1 MPASP
6 AQVEPDDAPSSARL
20 GGFFIARN
28 RETNL
33 NREQKTAA
41 VEEIAG
47 QIEAAESIFAIDYR
61 GISVPQAAELRARL
75 RESDASF
82 RVVKN
87 RLTKLAAEKAGRD
100 QLSALLD
107 GPTALTFVRG
117 DMAAA
122 AKTITTLDRDW
133 EVLEFKGG
141 LVDGEVL
148 EVDEFKAIARLPGRD
163 ALNAQLAGVVA
174 SPVTGLVRGLGS
186 MLSGLASQLQQMAEQ
201 GLVSGEAP
209 AEPEPEAP
217 AEEEAPAEGDVPAEE
232 APAETAE
239 EPAAAEEQ
247 PQAEAGEPEPGEG
260 TPAQD
265 APVEEPPSESS
276 AEVEPDP
283 ETPSQAEG
291 DETSDQ
297 ASNQEESE

>member
-1 MPASP
+1 M
-6 AQVEPDDAPSSARL
+6 
-20 GGFFIARN
+20 N
-28 RETNL
+28 RDE
-33 NREQKTAA
+33 KTAA

-47 QIEAAESIFAIDYR
+47 QIEASESIFAIDYR
-61 GISVPQAAELRARL
+61 GISVPQAAELRAKL

-87 RLTKLAAEKAGRD
+87 RLTKLAATKAGRE
-100 QLSALLD
+100 QLNELLD

-117 DMAAA
+117 DMAQA

-141 LVDGEVL
+141 LVNGEVL
-148 EVDEFKAIARLPGRD
+148 EPDEFMAIARLPGRE

-201 GLVSGEAP
+201 GLVTGEAP
-209 AEPEPEAP
+209 AEEGPPEEEAPAQEEAP
-217 AEEEAPAEGDVPAEE
+217 AEESPATEEPPAEE

-239 EPAAAEEQ
+239 EPAPAEEQ
-247 PQAEAGEPEPGEG
+247 PQADAG
-260 TPAQD
+260 D
-265 APVEEPPSESS
+265 EE
-276 AEVEPDP
+276 
-283 ETPSQAEG
+283 QAEDAG
-291 DETSDQ
+291 DDQTSNE